1 MVSMMIKDYY
11 DVFRK
16 RSQSHGSKFKDLV
29 RQDAILNFK
38 RFLNSSPDAIT
49 VTINDSEIPI
59 TVATILEK
67 ETETKNKR
75 FFLCKKE
82 DNVKIGDFIYWDDT
96 IWLTFMKTKDTIDAY
111 DKFEALECKHKI
123 KWVDNEGAFNEI
135 PVFLIAQVD
144 EKIKGNFRTWNNM
157 ITPQPN
163 KYLEIITSRKNI
175 KLGQK
180 FILDNTAW
188 FVVESD
194 YLSVKNILYLS
205 LTEDKI
211 DRYCD
216 DVENNLA
223 NFVDLD
229 KFVIDIKDKKITLN
243 KEQEYTIMKK
253 IYLNG
258 NLCENEK
265 IKIDIIEGANLI
277 EINDFPEKENKAI
290 IIAKNYGKA
299 VIRLSMED
307 NNKIYEDIIIEIK
320 ENAEESKHLIIDGDN
335 TIKWGRTKIYSVKSV
350 INGIEETIPATF
362 ELLDDNKIISNF
374 ESNQR
379 SAILTANSNNQIG
392 TVILRATTEDNKVIE
407 KEIRIIS
414 LWM

>member
-11 DVFRK
+11 DVFRR

-163 KYLEIITSRKNI
+163 KFMSVITTRRDI
-175 KLGQK
+175 ELGQK
-180 FILDNTAW
+180 FLVDGTAW

-194 YLSVKNILYLS
+194 YISVPNILYLA
-205 LTEDKI
+205 LTEDKV
-211 DRYCD
+211 DVYVD
-216 DVENNLA
+216 DVEGDVA
-223 NFVDLD
+223 N
-229 KFVIDIKDKKITLN
+229 
-243 KEQEYTIMKK
+243 
-253 IYLNG
+253 
-258 NLCENEK
+258 
-265 IKIDIIEGANLI
+265 
-277 EINDFPEKENKAI
+277 
-290 IIAKNYGKA
+290 
-299 VIRLSMED
+299 
-307 NNKIYEDIIIEIK
+307 
-320 ENAEESKHLIIDGDN
+320 IIDLNIDLVLLKT
-335 TIKWGRTKIYSVKSV
+335 TIRC
-350 INGIEETIPATF
+350 
-362 ELLDDNKIISNF
+362 
-374 ESNQR
+374 
-379 SAILTANSNNQIG
+379 
-392 TVILRATTEDNKVIE
+392 ILRTEKWN
-407 KEIRIIS
+407 
-414 LWM
+414 